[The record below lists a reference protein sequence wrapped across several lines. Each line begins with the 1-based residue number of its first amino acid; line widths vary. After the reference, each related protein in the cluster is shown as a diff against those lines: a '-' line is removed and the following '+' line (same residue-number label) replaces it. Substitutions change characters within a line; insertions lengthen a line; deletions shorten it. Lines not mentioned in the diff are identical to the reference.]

1 MSFSKSQIP
10 VVRVPVRM
18 ELHVSPRAIAMS
30 VAVGSDGRD
39 VTALKVS
46 GISLIKLYQKPLKT
60 SAFIYFWLYAFYTF
74 INLPLSARG
83 GPDRWL

>member
-46 GISLIKLYQKPLKT
+46 GISLIKSYQSYKDVSIHLH
-60 SAFIYFWLYAFYTF
+60 LVRHV
-74 INLPLSARG
+74 LPVH
-83 GPDRWL
+83 